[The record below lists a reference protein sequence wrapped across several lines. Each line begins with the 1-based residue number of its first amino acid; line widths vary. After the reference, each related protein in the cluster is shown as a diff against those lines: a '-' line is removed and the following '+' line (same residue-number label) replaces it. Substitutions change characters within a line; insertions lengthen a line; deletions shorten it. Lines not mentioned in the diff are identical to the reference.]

1 MLTTE
6 EENFIQYW
14 EQNRVAHSSF
24 ISKLLRGLPMA
35 CVFGLPIL
43 LLIVCVYLFIP
54 DWYIKISKT
63 SPQAFFVVV
72 IAVIIAIIFYAI
84 VRMHFKWEMNDQMY
98 LELKHKQKKDDAAKK
113 L

>member
-1 MLTTE
+1 
-6 EENFIQYW
+6 
-14 EQNRVAHSSF
+14 
-24 ISKLLRGLPMA
+24 MA